1 MLKGW
6 GATATPTASE
16 AVTIVRSFG
25 VPCVSD
31 ADIVFVSDP
40 APFRGGRR
48 RLLILTSR
56 HVVYCRALDT
66 LQTVYHA
73 FGDKAWDLDWTAPV
87 DHVAHVG
94 DDDEHVRDRG
104 ALSISSAFDDPFGRE
119 RDTALLT
126 VHIRHRDAWLGDPDA
141 TRRRAVALKREQLDA
156 ARDRLRDAMR
166 ASGRVPAI
174 SWAERPSKTTLIV
187 YLRRAADD
195 HAVLVSMLERICRDH
210 GLVPTTRL
218 STSSSDAAAVTHH
231 RLRATTP
238 PGSPTAMDITA
249 RVGRHPVKGEMLVLE
264 YRRME
269 AEEAAMRGLQVAGT
283 IVAVAALTGLVV
295 AAGGALAGIRTGGG
309 GGGSNRED
317 DAGETNRNR
326 RATRRARGASPTVHY
341 HYVGFGSEPVA
352 AAVEGVAN
360 SLRGRSGAR
369 SIASVGVARGMSR
382 AGVVVRADDPCL
394 GTGVAARDAFFER
407 FAANVRRALS
417 NAEFVASPASPALF
431 ALVRESPG
439 TGTGTGTGIGDGGDG
454 DGDGDGDDGWTL
466 VLTPESRWAN
476 AADEPSAPP
485 GDAGTETESTLEA
498 TERTRVEV
506 PERQDRERH
515 DDAKRRLRD
524 RDAESGPSL
533 VDEGAKPTGTGTWTG
548 TSRSGIL
555 RMDVDSDGVPKN
567 FLCPI
572 TQTLFEDPVIWV
584 DGHTYERTAIARWL
598 RTRDTSPM
606 TGERFGG
613 AREVLLPNHAM
624 RSQVEEWREQ
634 NPTVGGLGPSYA
646 GFG

>member
-6 GATATPTASE
+6 GATAAPTASE

-40 APFRGGRR
+40 TPFRGGRR

-66 LQTVYHA
+66 FQTVYHA

-87 DHVAHVG
+87 VHVAHVG
-94 DDDEHVRDRG
+94 DDDEHVRGRG
-104 ALSISSAFDDPFGRE
+104 TLSVSSAFDDPFGRE

-126 VHIRHRDAWLGDPDA
+126 IHIRHRDAWLGDPDA

-174 SWAERPSKTTLIV
+174 SWAERPSKTALIV
-187 YLRRAADD
+187 YLRRASSD
-195 HAVLVSMLERICRDH
+195 HALLVSMLERICRDH

-218 STSSSDAAAVTHH
+218 STSASDASSVTQH

-269 AEEAAMRGLQVAGT
+269 AEEAAMRGLQAAGT

-295 AAGGALAGIRTGGG
+295 AAGGALSGIRTGGG
-309 GGGSNRED
+309 GSSRED
-317 DAGETNRNR
+317 DADEANGNR

-360 SLRGRSGAR
+360 RLRGRSAAR
-369 SIASVGVARGMSR
+369 SIASVGIGRGTSR
-382 AGVVVRADDPCL
+382 GGVVIRADDPCL

-407 FAANVRRALS
+407 FAANVRRALA
-417 NAEFVASPASPALF
+417 NADFVASPASPALF

-439 TGTGTGTGIGDGGDG
+439 TGTGMGDG
-454 DGDGDGDDGWTL
+454 DGDGDGVGDGVGDGDGGWTL

-485 GDAGTETESTLEA
+485 PPAEAETESTLEG

-506 PERQDRERH
+506 FERRVDERQ
-515 DDAKRRLRD
+515 DDAKRRFAG
-524 RDAESGPSL
+524 RDAEGF
-533 VDEGAKPTGTGTWTG
+533 EPTGTVTETG
-548 TSRSGIL
+548 TYRRGIL
-555 RMDVDSDGVPKN
+555 RVDVDADGAPKN

-572 TQTLFEDPVIWV
+572 TQSLLEDPVIWV

-598 RTRDTSPM
+598 RTKDTSPM
-606 TGERFGG
+606 TGERFRG

-634 NPTVGGLGPSYA
+634 NPTVGGLGPSRA
-646 GFG
+646 GFGLGKDT